1 MYKIFSNDSL
11 VWHIMQIIQNLFQ
24 LDVHLDLADLNLK
37 APPEGW
43 VEPDIYSSN
52 NQSQSDSNNKSKFVE
67 NKDWLY
73 FKLQYF

>member
-1 MYKIFSNDSL
+1 MFKIYFNDSL

-52 NQSQSDSNNKSKFVE
+52 NQSDSNIKSKIVE
-67 NKDWLY
+67 NKDWLH

>member
-1 MYKIFSNDSL
+1 MYKIYSNDSL

-52 NQSQSDSNNKSKFVE
+52 NQSDSNNKSKFVE
-67 NKDWLY
+67 NKDWLH